1 VTTVPGHALA
11 SRLGA
16 ATRSCRD
23 VEALAAAVCASVA
36 AAVPYAFGCL
46 ATTDPATGLIS
57 WAYKTHPL
65 EIGDEEFAAAE
76 YGAADINQFAEIARR
91 PEPVA
96 VLSIDT
102 GGRASSCRRFR
113 EFLAP
118 RFGFTDE
125 LRVAFRAQGLTWAVL
140 ALYRGEGQAPFSA
153 QDARALAAVH
163 ELVARIVRRVLF
175 APRAPEVL
183 PAHGPAVLIV
193 DADDR
198 VREMTAAAR
207 HRIHELGGWENDSLP
222 TSMLALAVRARTAP
236 DPASTRV
243 RTRSGLWLTLRAT
256 TLDGPAARRDVVI
269 TVDPTP
275 GVDMSRLTLAARG
288 LTAREQDVANL
299 VLQGASTRAI
309 AAALYLSPHT
319 VQDHLKGIFSKL
331 GVNSRRDMIAQ
342 LALP

>member
-1 VTTVPGHALA
+1 MGHDRQVTTVPGHALA

-207 HRIHELGGWENDSLP
+207 HRIHELGGWENAAHQHACAGSP
-222 TSMLALAVRARTAP
+222 GP
-236 DPASTRV
+236 DGS
-243 RTRSGLWLTLRAT
+243 RSGLDPGAHSIGSVA
-256 TLDGPAARRDVVI
+256 DAAGNDAGRS
-269 TVDPTP
+269 
-275 GVDMSRLTLAARG
+275 GC
-288 LTAREQDVANL
+288 
-299 VLQGASTRAI
+299 
-309 AAALYLSPHT
+309 SP
-319 VQDHLKGIFSKL
+319 
-331 GVNSRRDMIAQ
+331 
-342 LALP
+342 